1 MKCIYKILT
10 IICCLF
16 LAGNISRVAA
26 QGFRHLG
33 LLQNGE
39 DLERIKQAV
48 ADKQEPI
55 YSSYLVFAADAQSQY
70 TYHIQGPMTMVGRNP
85 TVGQNIYDTDAA
97 AAYQNAIMWAITG
110 NKEYA
115 AKAKEIINA
124 WSSTL
129 KSITGRDAAL
139 MAGLGPFK
147 MINAAEI
154 LRYTNAGWT
163 SADIEKTEKHF
174 REVIYPVIK
183 NYALF
188 ANGNW
193 DSAAI
198 KTDMAI
204 GVFCNNRAIFED
216 ALRYYVK
223 GAGNGRLSNYIINN
237 TGQCQ
242 ESGRDQ
248 QHTQLGIAHLAD
260 CAEIAWHQGL
270 NLYAYDDNLLLK
282 GFEYTAKYNLG
293 LDVSYT
299 PVIDKTGKYLHKQL
313 STEGRGRFRT
323 IYEEVYNHYVNR
335 MGLMAPYTQQAAEK
349 IRPEQKGSGGD
360 NVGFG
365 TLLYSRPRSIIK
377 KNVITVPAPPA
388 GLIAKT
394 TLAAGNILTWIEP
407 VNAIS
412 YTVKRSESPTGAFKT
427 LTSAIKKSVYTDHD
441 AINGKTYY
449 YTVSAINNAGQSG
462 DAYPVGITSVLPAGW
477 HLAALDT
484 AKQGYAAFDGSV
496 FTIQGEGRLAD
507 SVQHDS
513 GQFLYRPLTGNGT
526 IIARY
531 MPQISSQLTSFG
543 LTLRQSLQADA
554 KQVSLL
560 ISPQTSRQVEAPQ
573 WNLKLMLRNA
583 AGLKVLSAVN
593 IPIEDEP
600 IVTFSRL
607 TGYCWLKLQRQNRE
621 CSAFYSTDGITWKI
635 IGTVSNSFD
644 NQLYVG
650 FFVASGIPGLA
661 TTVRLDKISVN
672 NEPLSKN

>member
-1 MKCIYKILT
+1 MKCIHKVLT

-16 LAGNISRVAA
+16 LVGSLSRAIA
-26 QGFRHLG
+26 QGFTHPG
-33 LLQNGE
+33 LLQNTE
-39 DLERIKQAV
+39 DIERIKRAV

-55 YSSYLVFAADAQSQY
+55 YSGYLVFAADAQSQY
-70 TYHIQGPMTMVGRNP
+70 TYQMQGPMTMVGRNP

-97 AAYQNAIMWAITG
+97 AAYQNAIMWVITG
-110 NKEYA
+110 KKEYA
-115 AKAKEIINA
+115 AKAEEIINA

-129 KSITGRDAAL
+129 KSITGRDAVL
-139 MAGLGPFK
+139 MTGLGPFK

-154 LRYTNAGWT
+154 LRYTDAGW
-163 SADIEKTEKHF
+163 SAADIEKTEKHF

-204 GVFCNNRAIFED
+204 GVFCNDRAIFED
-216 ALRYYVK
+216 ALRYYVN
-223 GAGNGRLSNYIINN
+223 GAGNGRLSNYIINEA
-237 TGQCQ
+237 GQCQ

-293 LDVSYT
+293 LDVPYT
-299 PVIDKTGKYLHKQL
+299 PVIDKSGKYLHKQISL
-313 STEGRGRFRT
+313 EGRGRFRT
-323 IYEEVYNHYVNR
+323 IYEQVYNHYVNR
-335 MGLMAPYTQQAAEK
+335 MGLPAPYTQQVAEK
-349 IRPEQKGSGGD
+349 TRPEQKGSGGD

-365 TLLYSRPRSIIK
+365 TLLYSRSGSSNKKTAIIA
-377 KNVITVPAPPA
+377 PAPPA

-394 TLAAGNILTWIEP
+394 TPENGNIISWIEP
-407 VNAIS
+407 VNVAS
-412 YTVKRSESPTGAFKT
+412 YTVKRSESPRGAFNI
-427 LTSAIKKSVYTDHD
+427 LASAIKKSVYRDHD
-441 AINGKTYY
+441 AIRGKTYY
-449 YTVSAINNAGQSG
+449 YTVSAVNNAGQSS
-462 DAYPVGITSVLPAGW
+462 DAYPVGITSALPAGW
-477 HLAALDT
+477 NLAALDT
-484 AKQGYAAFDGSV
+484 AKQGSVAFDGNA
-496 FTIQGEGRLAD
+496 FTIQGEGALID
-507 SVQHDS
+507 SVHDS

-531 MPQISSQLTSFG
+531 VPQISSQLTSFG
-543 LTLRQSLQADA
+543 LTMRQGLKADA

-560 ISPQTSRQVEAPQ
+560 MSPEASRQVEAPQ
-573 WNLKLMLRNA
+573 WNLKLILRNT
-583 AGLKVLSAVN
+583 AGSKVLSAVN
-593 IPIEDEP
+593 VPMEDES

-607 TGYCWLKLQRQNRE
+607 TGYCWLKLQRQNDK
-621 CSAFYSTDGITWKI
+621 CSAYYSTDGITWKM

-644 NQLYVG
+644 SQLYIG
-650 FFVASGIPGLA
+650 FFVASGMPGLA
-661 TTVRLDKISVN
+661 TAVRLDQISVN

>member
-1 MKCIYKILT
+1 MKCIHKVLT

-16 LAGNISRVAA
+16 LVGSLSRAIA
-26 QGFRHLG
+26 QGFTHPG
-33 LLQNGE
+33 LLQNTE
-39 DLERIKQAV
+39 DLERIKRAV

-55 YSSYLVFAADAQSQY
+55 YSGYLVFAADAQSQY
-70 TYHIQGPMTMVGRNP
+70 TYQMQGPMTMVGRNP

-97 AAYQNAIMWAITG
+97 AAYQNAIMWVITG
-110 NKEYA
+110 KKEYA
-115 AKAKEIINA
+115 AKAEEIINA

-129 KSITGRDAAL
+129 KSITGRDAVL

-147 MINAAEI
+147 MVNAAET
-154 LRYTNAGWT
+154 LRYTDTEWSA
-163 SADIEKTEKHF
+163 ADIEKTEKHF
-174 REVIYPVIK
+174 RDVIYPVIK

-204 GVFCNNRAIFED
+204 GVFCNDRAIFED
-216 ALRYYVK
+216 ALRYYVN
-223 GAGNGRLSNYIINN
+223 GAGNGRLSNYIINEA
-237 TGQCQ
+237 GQCQ

-293 LDVSYT
+293 LDVPYI
-299 PVIDKTGKYLHKQL
+299 PVIDKTGKYLHKQISL
-313 STEGRGRFRT
+313 EGRGRFRT
-323 IYEEVYNHYVNR
+323 IYEQVYNHYVNR
-335 MGLMAPYTQQAAEK
+335 MGLPAPYTQQVAEK
-349 IRPEQKGSGGD
+349 TRPEQKGSGGD

-365 TLLYSRPRSIIK
+365 TLLYSRPGSSNKKTAIIA
-377 KNVITVPAPPA
+377 PASPA
-388 GLIAKT
+388 GLIAET
-394 TLAAGNILTWIEP
+394 TPENGNIISWIES
-407 VNAIS
+407 VNAAS
-412 YTVKRSESPTGAFKT
+412 YTIKRSESPTGTFKT
-427 LTSAIKKSVYTDHD
+427 LASTIKKSVYADHD
-441 AINGKTYY
+441 AIHGKSYY
-449 YTVSAINNAGQSG
+449 YTVAAVNSAGQSG
-462 DAYPVGITSVLPAGW
+462 DAYPVGITSVLPVGW

-484 AKQGYAAFDGSV
+484 VKQGYAAFDGSA
-496 FTIQGEGRLAD
+496 FIIQGDGELTD
-507 SVQHDS
+507 SVHDS

-531 MPQISSQLTSFG
+531 VPQISSQLTSFG
-543 LTLRQSLQADA
+543 LTMRQGLEADA

-560 ISPQTSRQVEAPQ
+560 ISPEASRQLEAPH
-573 WNLKLMLRNA
+573 WNLKLMVRNV
-583 AGLKVLSAVN
+583 AGSKVVSTVG
-593 IPIEDEP
+593 IPIEDDP

-607 TGYCWLKLQRQNRE
+607 TGYCWLKLQQQNGE
-621 CSAFYSTDGITWKI
+621 CSAYYSIDGITWKMV
-635 IGTVSNSFD
+635 GTVSSKFSS
-644 NQLYVG
+644 QLYIG
-650 FFVASGIPGLA
+650 FYVASGIPGLA

>member
-1 MKCIYKILT
+1 MKCIHKVLT

-16 LAGNISRVAA
+16 LVGSLSRAIA
-26 QGFRHLG
+26 QGFTHPG
-33 LLQNGE
+33 LLQNTE
-39 DLERIKQAV
+39 DPERIKRAV

-55 YSSYLVFAADAQSQY
+55 YSGYLVFAADAQSQY
-70 TYHIQGPMTMVGRNP
+70 TYHMQGPMTMVGRNP

-97 AAYQNAIMWAITG
+97 AAYQNAIMWVITG
-110 NKEYA
+110 KKEYA
-115 AKAKEIINA
+115 AKAEEIINA

-129 KSITGRDAAL
+129 KSITGRDAVL

-147 MINAAEI
+147 MVNAAEI
-154 LRYTNAGWT
+154 LRYTDAGW
-163 SADIEKTEKHF
+163 SAADIEKTEKHF

-204 GVFCNNRAIFED
+204 GVFCNDRAIFED
-216 ALRYYVK
+216 ALRYYVN
-223 GAGNGRLSNYIINN
+223 GAGNGRLSNYIIND

-293 LDVSYT
+293 LDVPYI
-299 PVIDKTGKYLHKQL
+299 PVIDKTGKYLHKQI
-313 STEGRGRFRT
+313 SVEGRGRFRT
-323 IYEEVYNHYVNR
+323 IYEQVYNHYVNR
-335 MGLMAPYTQQAAEK
+335 MGLPAPYTQQVAEK

-365 TLLYSRPRSIIK
+365 TLLYSRPGSSNK
-377 KNVITVPAPPA
+377 KTAITAPAPPA
-388 GLIAKT
+388 GLIAET
-394 TLAAGNILTWIEP
+394 TPENGNIISWIEP
-407 VNAIS
+407 VNAAS
-412 YTVKRSESPTGAFKT
+412 YTIKRSESPTGTFKT
-427 LTSAIKKSVYTDHD
+427 LASTIKKSVYADHD
-441 AINGKTYY
+441 AIHGKSYY
-449 YTVSAINNAGQSG
+449 YTVAAVNSAGQSG
-462 DAYPVGITSVLPAGW
+462 DAYPVGITSVLPVGW

-484 AKQGYAAFDGSV
+484 VKQGYAAFDGSA
-496 FTIQGEGRLAD
+496 FIIQGEGELTD
-507 SVQHDS
+507 SVHDS

-531 MPQISSQLTSFG
+531 VPQISSQLTSFG
-543 LTLRQSLQADA
+543 LTMRQGLEADA

-560 ISPQTSRQVEAPQ
+560 ISPEASRQVEAPH

-583 AGLKVLSAVN
+583 TESNALTAVN
-593 IPIEDEP
+593 VPIEDEP

-607 TGYCWLKLQRQNRE
+607 TGYCWLKLQRQYGKY
-621 CSAFYSTDGITWKI
+621 SAYYSTDRITWKM

-644 NQLYVG
+644 NQLYIG
-650 FFVASGIPGLA
+650 FFVASGMPGLA
-661 TTVRLDKISVN
+661 TTVRLDQISVN